1 MEDAMNG
8 DANTIEGVEGQ
19 VLEQV
24 VEPEQVGSQ
33 PAEQGYEQPIDDA
46 KKFQS
51 MYDRK
56 TADYDKLNNEVE
68 ELRKYQ
74 QLGKVLEQRPDVVEA
89 MRNTLSGG
97 KQVEE
102 QPKQEQLSE
111 DAFDPW
117 EAYYK
122 PGSPSY
128 EMRVSQEK
136 NLVNNAVQEQFSGL
150 QKQMALNNLKQDLA
164 TKHGFEDPAMADDF
178 IQFATNPRDELPIDM
193 LVDVYR
199 KYKGGEQKVSPN
211 LEAVQRTQKIAPTAG
226 VVQGASPEQ
235 PNEIDN
241 VWSGVMGVSNR
252 KQY

>member
-1 MEDAMNG
+1 MNG

-24 VEPEQVGSQ
+24 VEPEQVGGQ

-56 TADYDKLNNEVE
+56 TADYNKLNNEVE

-136 NLVNNAVQEQFSGL
+136 NLVNNAVQEQSSGL

-199 KYKGGEQKVSPN
+199 KYKGGEQRVSPN

-226 VVQGASPEQ
+226 IVQGASPEQ

-241 VWSGVMGVSNR
+241 VWSGVMGVSSRN
-252 KQY
+252 KI

>member
-56 TADYDKLNNEVE
+56 TADFDKLNNEVE

-164 TKHGFEDPAMADDF
+164 TKHGFDDPAMADDF

-241 VWSGVMGVSNR
+241 VWSGVMGQSNR

>member
-1 MEDAMNG
+1 MNG

-24 VEPEQVGSQ
+24 VEPEQVGGQ

-56 TADYDKLNNEVE
+56 TAEYDKLNNEVE

-199 KYKGGEQKVSPN
+199 KYKGGEEKVSPN

-226 VVQGASPEQ
+226 IVQGASPEQ

-241 VWSGVMGVSNR
+241 VWSGVMGVSSRN
-252 KQY
+252 KI

>member
-1 MEDAMNG
+1 MNG

-24 VEPEQVGSQ
+24 VEPEQVGGQ

-56 TADYDKLNNEVE
+56 TAEYDKLNNEVE

-226 VVQGASPEQ
+226 IVQGASPEQ

-241 VWSGVMGVSNR
+241 VWSGVMGVSSRN
-252 KQY
+252 KI

>member
-1 MEDAMNG
+1 MNG

-24 VEPEQVGSQ
+24 VEPEQVGGQ

-226 VVQGASPEQ
+226 IVQGASPEQ

>member
-1 MEDAMNG
+1 MNG

-24 VEPEQVGSQ
+24 VEPEQVGGQ

-199 KYKGGEQKVSPN
+199 KYKGGEEKVSPN

-241 VWSGVMGVSNR
+241 VWSGVMGVSSRN
-252 KQY
+252 KI

>member
-1 MEDAMNG
+1 MNG

>member
-1 MEDAMNG
+1 MNG

-24 VEPEQVGSQ
+24 VEPEQVGGQ

-56 TADYDKLNNEVE
+56 TAEYEKLNNEVE

-199 KYKGGEQKVSPN
+199 KYKGENKKF
-211 LEAVQRTQKIAPTAG
+211 LLT
-226 VVQGASPEQ
+226 
-235 PNEIDN
+235 
-241 VWSGVMGVSNR
+241 
-252 KQY
+252 